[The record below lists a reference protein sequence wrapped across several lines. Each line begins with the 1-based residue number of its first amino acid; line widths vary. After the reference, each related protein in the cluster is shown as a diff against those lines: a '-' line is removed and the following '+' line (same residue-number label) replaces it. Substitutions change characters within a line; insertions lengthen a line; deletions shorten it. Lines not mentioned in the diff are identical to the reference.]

1 MRFSTVEVASTASSM
16 QNQSLIESLQEQE
29 ARAEQFQYTALR
41 LEEELAQHKQD
52 KARLRHEIV
61 HYDEK
66 LSHKQKLDGQ
76 CAALHFEEEV
86 VRRLQDEALQYKKE
100 WSSQEDLSEQT
111 HRKLMESENAAL
123 LHFRV
128 QQRQKVEEMQ
138 TIQKLNKQVSLYE
151 QVLHDNIQDQHVL
164 QKECEQYATH
174 LLRANEATHKAEA
187 QAAALVEVGR
197 MAEAQIESAR
207 TERHELGLWAN
218 NQHAQNVAWLQ
229 RLREAN
235 EVRNRRFTELEE
247 CVQARDERAH
257 VLRQEY
263 NATER
268 YLKAQEQLNLQFQF
282 MARHEFVECQERKN
296 ELLNELHAANLKVT
310 TAGKDMDVQT
320 DETQFEKPSFKAPPT
335 NVRTLQ
341 SPASSSQSPP
351 PPQA

>member
-86 VRRLQDEALQYKKE
+86 VRRLQDEALQYKKD

-111 HRKLMESENAAL
+111 HQKLMESENAAL

-128 QQRQKVEEMQ
+128 QQRQNVEEMQ
-138 TIQKLNKQVSLYE
+138 TIQKLNKQVILYE
-151 QVLHDNIQDQHVL
+151 QVLHDNIQDQHLL

-187 QAAALVEVGR
+187 QAAALVDVGR

-218 NQHAQNVAWLQ
+218 NQHAQNLAWSQQL
-229 RLREAN
+229 RLNN
-235 EVRNRRFTELEE
+235 EVRNKRFRELEE
-247 CVQARDERAH
+247 CVQAKDERAH
-257 VLRQEY
+257 ALRQEY
-263 NATER
+263 NSTER
-268 YLKAQEQLNLQFQF
+268 YLKAQEQMNLHLQFT
-282 MARHEFVECQERKN
+282 ARHEFVELQQRRD
-296 ELLNELHAANLKVT
+296 ELLNELHTSNLKVT
-310 TAGKDMDVQT
+310 TAGQDMDVQT
-320 DETQFEKPSFKAPPT
+320 DETQFAKPGFKAPPT
-335 NVRTLQ
+335 KR
-341 SPASSSQSPP
+341 PASSSQCPP